1 MREMHFPGRTVRR
14 ETAPGKWCRKGE
26 NMGKSIREF
35 EIMGISLPVY
45 LLITALTG
53 FVMLMGW
60 MPKGMIGAFAVMMV
74 FGGLFNAVG
83 NNLPI
88 VKTYLGGGAIVCI
101 FAAAAMVTFG
111 LIPNAVVENVD
122 TFMNTTG
129 FLNFYI
135 AALITGS
142 ILGMN
147 RTLLLRA
154 AVRFLPVALCAMT
167 MAILAVGVVGM
178 VMGYGFSEAVMY
190 VAIPMMGGGMGA
202 GVVPLS
208 GMYAEALG
216 QDSSIII
223 SRMIPASTLGNVT
236 AIIGAG
242 LLAKL
247 GEVKPA
253 LSGNGKLMRKET
265 EDMKDSAMLPVG
277 VQMMGIGMVL
287 ALSFYLIGTIIGKL
301 VPAIHTYAWMIIMV
315 ALSKALGIIPSKFEQ
330 AAKQWSSFVM
340 GNWTQALLV
349 GIGISMIDL
358 VAVAE
363 AFSITYLILVLV
375 VVGGVAL
382 GAGIGGYL
390 VGFYP
395 IESAITAGLCTTN
408 MGGTGDIAVLSAA
421 HRMEL
426 LPFAQISTRICGAL
440 ILIVAS
446 VLVKV
451 LL

>member
-1 MREMHFPGRTVRR
+1 M
-14 ETAPGKWCRKGE
+14 GE
-26 NMGKSIREF
+26 LKKF

-45 LLITALTG
+45 LLITALV
-53 FVMLMGW
+53 FVTMMLGW

-74 FGGLFNAVG
+74 FGGLFNTIG
-83 NNLPI
+83 NHTPI

-101 FAAAAMVTFG
+101 FASAALVTFG
-111 LIPNAVVENVD
+111 VIPEAVIESVD
-122 TFMNTTG
+122 GFMNTTG

-147 RTLLLRA
+147 RSLLLRA

-167 MAILAVGVVGM
+167 FAILAVGFVGM
-178 VMGYGFSEAVMY
+178 IMGYGFADAVMY

-216 QDSSIII
+216 QESAVII
-223 SRMIPASTLGNVT
+223 SRMIPASTLGNVC
-236 AIIGAG
+236 AIVGAG

-247 GEVKPA
+247 GELKPG
-253 LSGNGKLMRKET
+253 LTGNGKLMRKDVEEMT
-265 EDMKDSAMLPVG
+265 DSEMLPTS
-277 VQMMGIGMVL
+277 VQMMGIGMIL
-287 ALSFYLIGTIIGKL
+287 ALCFYLVGTIINKL
-301 VPAIHTYAWMIIMV
+301 VPSIHTYAWMIIAV
-315 ALSKALGIIPSKFEQ
+315 AASKALGIIPSKFEQ
-330 AAKQWSSFVM
+330 AAKQWSGFVM

-358 VAVAE
+358 NAVAS
-363 AFSITYLILVLV
+363 AFSLTYMILVLV

-382 GAGIGGYL
+382 GAGVGGYL

-395 IESAITAGLCTTN
+395 VESSITAGLCTTN

-421 HRMEL
+421 RRMEL
-426 LPFAQISTRICGAL
+426 LPFAQIATRICGAL

>member
-1 MREMHFPGRTVRR
+1 
-14 ETAPGKWCRKGE
+14 
-26 NMGKSIREF
+26 MG
-35 EIMGISLPVY
+35 LPAY
-45 LLITALTG
+45 LAITALIT
-53 FVMLMGW
+53 FVMCMGW
-60 MPKGMIGAFAVMMV
+60 LPGGMIGAFAVMMV
-74 FGGLFNAVG
+74 YGGLFNTIG
-83 NNLPI
+83 NHMPI
-88 VKTYLGGGAIVCI
+88 VKTYLGGGAIFCI
-101 FAAAAMVTFG
+101 FASAGLVAAG
-111 LIPNAVVENVD
+111 LIPEEVIVNID
-122 TFMNTTG
+122 TFMNKTG

-147 RTLLLRA
+147 RSLLLRA

-167 MAILAVGVVGM
+167 FAILMVGIVGAL
-178 VMGYGFSEAVMY
+178 VGYGFVDAVMF

-216 QDSSIII
+216 QDSSILI
-223 SRMIPASTLGNVT
+223 SRMIPASTLGNVA
-236 AIIGAG
+236 AIVGAG

-253 LSGNGKLMRKET
+253 LSGSGKLMKKSGD
-265 EDMKDSAMLPVG
+265 DMKDSEELPISVAT
-277 VQMMGIGMVL
+277 MGTGLIL
-287 ALSFYLIGTIIGKL
+287 AITFYLIGTVINKL
-301 VPAIHTYAWMIIMV
+301 VPAIHSYAWMIIAV
-315 ALSKALGIIPSKFEQ
+315 ALAKAAGLIPSRFEQ

-358 VAVAE
+358 HAVVSS
-363 AFSITYLILVLV
+363 FSLVYLLLVLV

-382 GAGIGGYL
+382 GAGIGGHL

-408 MGGTGDIAVLSAA
+408 MGGTGDIAVLSACK
-421 HRMEL
+421 RMEL
-426 LPFAQISTRICGAL
+426 LPFAQIATRICGAL

-446 VLVKV
+446 VLIKI
-451 LL
+451 LF